1 MEKTHLDYFNYYL
14 IQFANEL
21 VSQFP
26 ETKKPLLEVYRPLL
40 EGDKKNDIYSK
51 YFIARVNSHLAKIGA
66 KDVSLFEEEGQLF
79 LLEGVD
85 FNEIWKTATPDNKQA
100 IWKYLQLLSVLGRK
114 VIPSKNEILEL
125 LCQVGGVINTP
136 DPIETKKDD
145 DLKVE
150 EGGGG
155 LASMLDMAGGLGN
168 LANMFN
174 LGGDGA
180 TGDMMKGLTDL
191 MSNPEKLM
199 ENMGLDMSKMQEAME
214 SMVPPKQDSVDAT
227 SANGDDAQNTEGTSD
242 ATNSTSA
249 DASNPMSE
257 MIRQLQ
263 GIGID
268 PNDQNPNFA
277 NVMSKVM
284 GSGKLPELMKA
295 TTQMMA
301 NSGMGNI
308 MQQMM
313 GQQSAQDVREVAA
326 QTGDKAQQN
335 RVNNATRG
343 MAARDRLRAKH
354 AANQQKK
361 Q

>member
-21 VSQFP
+21 VAQFP

-51 YFIARVNSHLAKIGA
+51 YFIARVNSHLVKIGA
-66 KDVSLFEEEGQLF
+66 KDVSLFQEEGQLF

-85 FNEIWKTATPDNKQA
+85 FNDIWKTATPDNKQA

-150 EGGGG
+150 GGGG

-191 MSNPEKLM
+191 ISNPEKLM
-199 ENMGLDMSKMQEAME
+199 ENMGLDLSKMQEAME
-214 SMVPPKQDSVDAT
+214 SMMPPKQNTGEASNDGT
-227 SANGDDAQNTEGTSD
+227 QNTEDS
-242 ATNSTSA
+242 S
-249 DASNPMSE
+249 DASNPMAE

-301 NSGMGNI
+301 NSGMSNI

-326 QTGDKAQQN
+326 QTGDRAQQN

>member
-1 MEKTHLDYFNYYL
+1 
-14 IQFANEL
+14 
-21 VSQFP
+21 
-26 ETKKPLLEVYRPLL
+26 
-40 EGDKKNDIYSK
+40 
-51 YFIARVNSHLAKIGA
+51 
-66 KDVSLFEEEGQLF
+66 
-79 LLEGVD
+79 
-85 FNEIWKTATPDNKQA
+85 
-100 IWKYLQLLSVLGRK
+100 
-114 VIPSKNEILEL
+114 
-125 LCQVGGVINTP
+125 
-136 DPIETKKDD
+136 
-145 DLKVE
+145 
-150 EGGGG
+150 
-155 LASMLDMAGGLGN
+155 
-168 LANMFN
+168 MFN
-174 LGGDGA
+174 LGGDGS

-214 SMVPPKQDSVDAT
+214 SMMPPKQDSVDAT
-227 SANGDDAQNTEGTSD
+227 SDDAQNTEGTSD
-242 ATNSTSA
+242 A
-249 DASNPMSE
+249 SNPMAE